1 MTKEEIAKI
10 AQESGFSN
18 KGSPLPGGLMPYMF
32 TFSSKVV
39 EGFTE
44 EVIELLRDYL
54 LGESQC
60 QTILIEEIMEKV
72 DALCAKHMKA
82 MEVQNG

>member
-18 KGSPLPGGLMPYMF
+18 KGSALPGGLRPYVF

-44 EVIELLRDYL
+44 EIIEMLRDYL

-72 DALCAKHMKA
+72 DVLCAKHMKEMA
-82 MEVQNG
+82 VQNG

>member
-10 AQESGFSN
+10 AQESGLSN
-18 KGSPLPGGLMPYMF
+18 KGSALPGGLRPYVF

-44 EVIELLRDYL
+44 EIIEMLRDYL

-72 DALCAKHMKA
+72 DVLCAKHMKE

>member
-1 MTKEEIAKI
+1 MTKEEVAKL

-18 KGSPLPGGLMPYMF
+18 KGSALPGGFMPYVF
-32 TFSSKVV
+32 TFSGKVV
-39 EGFTE
+39 ESFTE
-44 EVIELLRDYL
+44 EVNAMLRDYL

-72 DALCAKHMKA
+72 DVLCAKHLEEMA
-82 MEVQNG
+82 VQNG